1 MYLWHCVLNMRYSLF
16 SMHNF
21 RFPPQISLGNV
32 IWECFCTR
40 IYFSDLPLLLCSISN
55 LNLTTGAFQNELVR
69 SNCSYLLCDD
79 DRWLC
84 DFVSIVSKRNPF
96 CIPVPIGVNNDGKF
110 ANNYTN
116 YMATLCV
123 IVCRSIDTIRVS
135 DM

>member
-1 MYLWHCVLNMRYSLF
+1 MNWSG
-16 SMHNF
+16 
-21 RFPPQISLGNV
+21 QIAH
-32 IWECFCTR
+32 I
-40 IYFSDLPLLLCSISN
+40 CSA
-55 LNLTTGAFQNELVR
+55 TMT
-69 SNCSYLLCDD
+69 D
-79 DRWLC
+79 

-123 IVCRSIDTIRVS
+123 IVDTIRVS